1 MGQIYDT
8 FFTDEIIQGKSIE
21 PVALR
26 FRFRWVLSGNF
37 KVNKKLK
44 SKNTHT
50 FFVDNESFCKHEPF
64 NDDSLKMKNC
74 FSHTYPNDMKKIS
87 EEENVFD
94 FYKRNLSFDGKRY
107 EIKLPLKTNYVSLP
121 DNYST
126 AKSRLIGLQKQLN
139 LNPELYESY
148 NIIIKTYLDENIV
161 EEVKDENTF
170 ENVHYLLHRVVIRNE
185 RDTAK
190 TSIVF
195 THQPSYLNNHP

>member
-1 MGQIYDT
+1 
-8 FFTDEIIQGKSIE
+8 
-21 PVALR
+21 
-26 FRFRWVLSGNF
+26 
-37 KVNKKLK
+37 
-44 SKNTHT
+44 
-50 FFVDNESFCKHEPF
+50 
-64 NDDSLKMKNC
+64 
-74 FSHTYPNDMKKIS
+74 MKKIS

-148 NIIIKTYLDENIV
+148 NIITKTYLDENIV

-195 THQPSYLNNHP
+195 THQPSHLNNHP